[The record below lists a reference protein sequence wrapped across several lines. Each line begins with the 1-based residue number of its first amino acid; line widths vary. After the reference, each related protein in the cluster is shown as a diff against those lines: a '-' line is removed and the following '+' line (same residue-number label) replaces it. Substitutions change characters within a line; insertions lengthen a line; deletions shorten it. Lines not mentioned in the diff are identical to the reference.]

1 MYRKVAIHRATNRI
15 GDGMTDT
22 ISRAVREWVNGLT
35 NRDYMDAFMAG
46 PEGFKEVLLSRT
58 GVGTEVVGREERI
71 RAAAPAMLDA
81 LRWCISELCID
92 GTNSPKMAEFRALIA
107 AIEGEK

>member
-1 MYRKVAIHRATNRI
+1 MRTHTLDGNEPSNKEIREHFERLSATRFRVERQMVA
-15 GDGMTDT
+15 M
-22 ISRAVREWVNGLT
+22 
-35 NRDYMDAFMAG
+35 
-46 PEGFKEVLLSRT
+46 LLDRQT
-58 GVGTEVVGREERI
+58 
-71 RAAAPAMLDA
+71 AMLDA